1 MTHCAWECP
10 LLIGNRIADVKTAFN
25 SACRRVGITGLTM
38 HDFRFTCASWL
49 VLAGRPILE
58 VRGMPGHASVT
69 MTERYTHLAPDKL
82 KDATR
87 ALDS

>member
-1 MTHCAWECP
+1 
-10 LLIGNRIADVKTAFN
+10 
-25 SACRRVGITGLTM
+25 M

-87 ALDS
+87 ALES